1 MRVIHP
7 ARRITCRYSVDF
19 IAYSCCVTSV
29 SYTQLDVYKRQH
41 IHSRL
46 PLCRIAEMVVMTMD
60 MVAVIHLRKCRD
72 FSGKC
77 KIPARKIVYGCLFSG
92 FPARIPE
99 GIVRLSAAARPFP
112 GPAAACGLFRPVR
125 PPFSFLRRSDRDVPG
140 DFPCRAFGNKERCV

>member
-1 MRVIHP
+1 
-7 ARRITCRYSVDF
+7 
-19 IAYSCCVTSV
+19 
-29 SYTQLDVYKRQH
+29 
-41 IHSRL
+41 
-46 PLCRIAEMVVMTMD
+46 MD

-77 KIPARKIVYGCLFSG
+77 KIPARKIVSGCLFSG

-125 PPFSFLRRSDRDVPG
+125 PPFSFLRRSVSYAVQ
-140 DFPCRAFGNKERCV
+140 FPTPFSFLR